1 MKPNN
6 FYNIFFKEVPRA
18 VIGVR
23 DNLTDFDPELL
34 VSGRS
39 LSDWPSDATLIV
51 EGYELTDYLFYPL
64 SPWITVSEKVQL
76 AIRRSNLQG
85 VQFLPLRVEHVSG
98 ASLPGYSV
106 LNVLEVRSALD
117 VGHTE
122 WLTPEREKSQYP
134 ELNIWKIA
142 LDSQKLRGTHIF
154 RLAEVRTEVFVSE
167 VFVQSLRTEKATKGF
182 NFIKARIE

>member
-6 FYNIFFKEVPRA
+6 FYDLFFKEVPRA

-23 DNLTDFDPELL
+23 DNLTDFDQELF
-34 VSGRS
+34 VIGQSI
-39 LSDWPSDATLIV
+39 SDWPLDATLIV

-64 SPWITVSEKVQL
+64 SSWITVSEKVQRAL
-76 AIRRSNLQG
+76 MRSNLQG

-106 LNVLEVRSALD
+106 LNVLEVCSALD
-117 VGHTE
+117 VEHTE

-134 ELNIWKIA
+134 ELNIWEIA
-142 LDSQKLRGTHIF
+142 LDSQKLRGKHIF
-154 RLAEVRTEVFVSE
+154 RLAEVRSQVFVSE

-182 NFIKARIE
+182 SFIKARIE

>member
-1 MKPNN
+1 MKPND
-6 FYNIFFKEVPRA
+6 FYNLTFKEVPRA

-34 VSGRS
+34 IIGQSI
-39 LSDWPSDATLIV
+39 SDWPSDATLIV

-64 SPWITVSEKVQL
+64 SSWITVSEKVQL
-76 AIRRSNLQG
+76 ALRRSNLQG

-98 ASLPGYSV
+98 AILPGYSI
-106 LNVLEVRSALD
+106 LNVLDVCSALD
-117 VGHTE
+117 VDHTE
-122 WLTPEREKSQYP
+122 WMTPEREKSLYP

-142 LDSQKLRGTHIF
+142 LDSQKLRGKHIF
-154 RLAEVRTEVFVSE
+154 RLAEVRSEVFVSN
-167 VFVQSLRTEKATKGF
+167 VFVNSIKIGNATKGF